1 MRLLGIAQHPSMVG
15 VMSSPRG
22 YAFFDLD
29 HTLLPHDTQALFCN
43 YVLKRERWRVLLHL
57 FFLPFAL
64 LRALNLVTTLRAK
77 RAFMSYL
84 WRLPL
89 PRLQRYV
96 RDFAEAS
103 VLPWTYPEVLLEVER
118 QRNEGRI
125 LVLNTASPDF
135 CARDVAEVLG
145 FDYCVAT
152 KVRLTDPFPFQP
164 QILANNKN
172 EEKIVAMLAEVP
184 GVAALTAEDRNDYCY
199 AYSDSAADL
208 PLLEFGGNAVLIHP
222 SPHLAT
228 LGIRREWTLLHPRR
242 PYHTRLGNILA
253 MTRQV
258 LGLYPSEPEGE

>member
-1 MRLLGIAQHPSMVG
+1 MMGAMPSP
-15 VMSSPRG
+15 PRG

-43 YVLKRERWRVLLHL
+43 YVLKRERWRLVLHL

-64 LRALNLVTTLRAK
+64 LRAVNLISTLRTK
-77 RAFMSYL
+77 RAFLGYL
-84 WRLPL
+84 WRMPL
-89 PRLQRYV
+89 SRLKRYAH
-96 RDFAEAS
+96 DFAEAS

-135 CARDVAEVLG
+135 YARDIAEVLG
-145 FDYCVAT
+145 FDHCVAT
-152 KVRLTDPFPFQP
+152 KVRLTDPLSFHPA
-164 QILANNKN
+164 IAVNNKN
-172 EEKIVAMLAEVP
+172 EEKIEAMLVEVP
-184 GVAALTAEDRNDYCY
+184 GVAALSDEDRNDYCY

-208 PLLEFGGNAVLIHP
+208 PLLKFGGNAVLIHP

-242 PYHTRLGNILA
+242 PYRTRLGNLLA
-253 MTRQV
+253 VIRQV
-258 LGLYPSEPEGE
+258 LGVYPSEPVEETFI